1 MISVQEAMA
10 YQEFIYR
17 LELGFQTLRVNFER
31 KLMVLVDLYSGPNYI
46 FEAITGHSDALTRAA
61 PRR

>member
-1 MISVQEAMA
+1 MHPCQEAIV
-10 YQEFIYR
+10 YQEFIHG

-46 FEAITGHSDALTRAA
+46 FETITGHFEGSHCS
-61 PRR
+61 